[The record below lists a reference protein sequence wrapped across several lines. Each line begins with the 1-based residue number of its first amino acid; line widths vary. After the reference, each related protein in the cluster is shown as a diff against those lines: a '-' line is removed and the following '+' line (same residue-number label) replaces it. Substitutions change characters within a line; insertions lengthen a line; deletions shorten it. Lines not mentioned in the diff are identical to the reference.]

1 MSKTKTTAEFAKRL
15 EVLVE
20 CEQDKDYTNNQ
31 KKQAAAVGIPYSV
44 FRKYIN
50 DEAECSISYLLK
62 IAKYYNVSTDYLLGL
77 SYVKT
82 TDTKLKDV
90 CNYTGLS
97 EAAIE
102 NIIYFE
108 NAPDFMDNINT
119 ILESPKLGMLLDSMA
134 QCNSA
139 NIKREYLESI
149 RGALESVINSQW
161 SNDIKNYFFILL
173 YIKIFSGKELYGKQ
187 LNHFIAHIKLLEPKP
202 YSDYK
207 DYFYET
213 NADFLFENFK
223 EDIKNMHDIAYFKA
237 SEEFKKIL
245 DEAINI
251 SKKQQYDKWSKESSD
266 FLLNYLNDLRF
277 YINSE
282 GEVTPKEDIPFE
294 NPEQVKEFADFVQK
308 ELTRSIS
315 EYTMSSDD

>member
-1 MSKTKTTAEFAKRL
+1 MANKKQPNFNYVKGYGENFKKLREKFGYTQGDLAKRFNVLNVTISNIEREKTTPTIEQLQLYHSEFNA
-15 EVLVE
+15 
-20 CEQDKDYTNNQ
+20 
-31 KKQAAAVGIPYSV
+31 
-44 FRKYIN
+44 
-50 DEAECSISYLLK
+50 SYE
-62 IAKYYNVSTDYLLGL
+62 YLLGET
-77 SYVKT
+77 SVYDVSIQ
-82 TDTKLKDV
+82 DV
-90 CNYTGLS
+90 CEYTGLS
-97 EAAIE
+97 ESAI
-102 NIIYFE
+102 NSIIGINEFDP
-108 NAPDFMDNINT
+108 ASMDNINR

-213 NADFLFENFK
+213 NADFLFDNFK

-251 SKKQQYDKWSKESSD
+251 SKKQQYDKWSKKSSD
-266 FLLNYLNDLRF
+266 FLLNYLNNLRF